1 MRYSFHILHI
11 ISVFIF
17 EISAKVQ
24 HSQSVSEYKLEF
36 LSTIVFISKKISLKI
51 DLRHY
56 SWVPLIKMCYILLRT
71 YVYIQKESIAV

>member
-1 MRYSFHILHI
+1 MVFVEFGFLRVISEVQFSYFTY

-36 LSTIVFISKKISLKI
+36 LSTIVFISRKF
-51 DLRHY
+51 H
-56 SWVPLIKMCYILLRT
+56 
-71 YVYIQKESIAV
+71 